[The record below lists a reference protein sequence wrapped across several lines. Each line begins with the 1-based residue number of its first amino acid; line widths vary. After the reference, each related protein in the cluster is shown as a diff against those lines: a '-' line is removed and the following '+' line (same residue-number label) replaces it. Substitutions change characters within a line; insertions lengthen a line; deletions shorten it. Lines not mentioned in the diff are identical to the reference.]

1 MGKLKKRTVIIR
13 YERLEYVSKYM
24 VVDEEDSDAIY
35 DKLKEMQK
43 KYEIRN
49 LRRI

>member
-1 MGKLKKRTVIIR
+1 MI
-13 YERLEYVSKYM
+13 
-24 VVDEEDSDAIY
+24 VDEEESDAIY
-35 DKLKEMQK
+35 DKLKEKQK